1 MDSDATVHPGRV
13 SGRETQPGPPPPGAD
28 TSVTALYQAHAL
40 GLIRFAYLLLGER
53 QAAEDVVQEAFA
65 GLYRRWAKL
74 SDPGRALAYVRSSVL
89 NGCRSQLRRHGRP
102 VAGVTASGL
111 ADGTLP
117 VVSAESAVL
126 SAEQRRLVLH
136 ALQQLPPRQRE
147 VLVLRFYLDLSEPEI
162 AAAMGIGPSTVRSTA
177 HRALGAMGRL
187 LEEPS

>member
-89 NGCRSQLRRHGRP
+89 NGCRTALRRRALGRRLETYQP
-102 VAGVTASGL
+102 PSA
-111 ADGTLP
+111 
-117 VVSAESAVL
+117 SAEAAVL
-126 SAEQRRLVLH
+126 SNEERYQVMRAVRG
-136 ALQQLPPRQRE
+136 LPSRQRE
-147 VLVLRFYLDLSEPEI
+147 ALVLRFYLELPDEEI
-162 AAAMGIGPSTVRSTA
+162 ARVMGVRPSTVRSAT
-177 HRALGAMGRL
+177 HRALRALGQALGETR
-187 LEEPS
+187 